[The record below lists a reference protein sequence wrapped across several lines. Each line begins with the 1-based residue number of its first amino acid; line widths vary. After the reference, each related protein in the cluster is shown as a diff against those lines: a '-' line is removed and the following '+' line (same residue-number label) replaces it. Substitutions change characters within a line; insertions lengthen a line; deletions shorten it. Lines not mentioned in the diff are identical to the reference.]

1 MKIQPDD
8 QLLPDKRPNR
18 LLSDMELPVVEVDSV
33 LPDEQQEGVDTRIVT
48 GSANSQSYFFLVWR
62 RFRRSIPG
70 MLGLV
75 LVSTLLT
82 VSVFA
87 DFFAPVDPKAPHES
101 FQPPD
106 KISWYVPGDG
116 PDAGW
121 HLFPVIFPIVESD
134 ELDPITFQPL
144 NGPDLENPRRLAFFV
159 KGWDY
164 TFLGIRLDRHFI
176 GTSDGTP
183 LHFLG
188 TDKLGRDILSRGI
201 VGSRISLAIALISIT
216 LTTIVGTLAGIT
228 SGYIGGQFDL
238 WFQRFVEIILAFPQ
252 LPFYLALTT
261 LIPVTAP
268 SELFLTF
275 VILVIVCLGW
285 AQLSREVRSKTLA
298 LRQIDYVRSA
308 LAVGASDGR
317 IVTRHILPNVMS
329 HVIVAVTLGIPTIVL
344 LESFLGFLGFA
355 VKPPLISWGLM
366 LQDAGTFS
374 VIGSYPWILSPVVFV
389 LLTVFAFN
397 ALGDGLRDAID
408 PY

>member
-1 MKIQPDD
+1 
-8 QLLPDKRPNR
+8 
-18 LLSDMELPVVEVDSV
+18 
-33 LPDEQQEGVDTRIVT
+33 
-48 GSANSQSYFFLVWR
+48 
-62 RFRRSIPG
+62 
-70 MLGLV
+70 
-75 LVSTLLT
+75 
-82 VSVFA
+82 VFA